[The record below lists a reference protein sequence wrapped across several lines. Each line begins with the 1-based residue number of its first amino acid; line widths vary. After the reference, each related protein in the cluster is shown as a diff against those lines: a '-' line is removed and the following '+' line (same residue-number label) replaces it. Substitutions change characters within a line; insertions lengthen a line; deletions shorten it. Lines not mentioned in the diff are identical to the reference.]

1 MDPDGHRQ
9 ANACPIRRFATFFLP
24 NPSSRDRLAG
34 FTLIEL
40 MVAIAIV
47 STLSAIATPL
57 YLGHLEK
64 ARVAVAISDLKT
76 IEAAVYN
83 YYATKAA
90 LPDSLA
96 QINLDTFLDPWG
108 ASYAYLRIN
117 GGAKNIRGRA
127 RKDHFLVPVND
138 DFDIYSMGK
147 DGQSKAPFTTPV
159 AQDDIVRAFNGGYYG
174 KVSDM

>member
-1 MDPDGHRQ
+1 M
-9 ANACPIRRFATFFLP
+9 
-24 NPSSRDRLAG
+24 AG

-57 YLGHLEK
+57 YLSHLEK
-64 ARVAVAISDLKT
+64 ARVAVAISDLKI
-76 IEAAVYN
+76 IEAAAYN
-83 YYATKAA
+83 YYATNAE

-96 QINLDTFLDPWG
+96 QINLDTLLDPWG
-108 ASYAYLRIN
+108 APYAYLRIN
-117 GGAKNIRGRA
+117 GSSTNVRGSV

-138 DFDIYSMGK
+138 DFDVYSMGK